1 MVSHDLCIFFGD
13 VCLLIHLYYFFDTM
27 PTEDRNRH
35 KICHCTED
43 CNRLLGLA
51 QRKNHYRLVGDPTIC
66 RSTTP
71 SDLSDVSDDNGLSDS
86 SENGSTEAMD
96 IDEPQDHDSVDIE
109 EMYGAENDHFEIGQE
124 AGDGFYD
131 GSDGEDW
138 EFDPTDEIGGPLL
151 SQDEMQEAL
160 EDEMGPE
167 MDLQMWNLREL
178 YAAYF
183 FSQLTMCFSFVQE
196 TQ

>member
-51 QRKNHYRLVGDPTIC
+51 QRKNHYRLVGDPSTIC

-86 SENGSTEAMD
+86 LENGSTEAMD
-96 IDEPQDHDSVDIE
+96 IDKPQDHDSVDIE

-138 EFDPTDEIGGPLL
+138 EFDPMAGHYSHRMKCKRHSKMKWVLKWTCRCGTFMSFMAHI
-151 SQDEMQEAL
+151 
-160 EDEMGPE
+160 
-167 MDLQMWNLREL
+167 
-178 YAAYF
+178 
-183 FSQLTMCFSFVQE
+183 FSSNS
-196 TQ
+196 